1 MIRFHNTLTRRQ
13 EEFRPLVAGQVGL
26 YTCGPTVYADPHI
39 GNLRTFVWEDLLCR
53 FLEARGLAVR
63 QVMNITDVDDKIIE
77 RARRDHATLEACTAP
92 FTAAF
97 FEDVEALGMRRA
109 AVYPRATAHVPEMV
123 ALIETLMSS
132 GHAYATDG
140 SVYFRIGRFAPYG
153 RLSGK
158 DLAGLRAGASG
169 RVDADEY
176 DKDDVRDFVLWKG
189 SRPGEPSWDGP
200 SGPGR
205 PGWHIECSAMSMK
218 YLGPSFDIHAGGVDN
233 IFPHH
238 ENEIAQSEAATGRP
252 LAHTWLHAAHLIVNG
267 EKMSKSKGNVV
278 TLRDLLARGHAART
292 LRYLLLAPHYRH
304 TLDLTP
310 ATLEAASGAL
320 DRLDE
325 LGRRLEGEPEP
336 AAGIPPSRAGEPGR
350 TDLLA
355 TRVASAATRFHAAL
369 DDDLNTSA
377 ALGALFEMVREVNTG
392 LDAGQADAGAR
403 RAARQLLGD
412 FEAVFGIRLQAG
424 EETLPAELAALVA
437 EREEARRRRD
447 WATSDRLRQR
457 LLEAGVGVEDTPRG
471 QRWKRQGRS

>member
-39 GNLRTFVWEDLLCR
+39 GNFRTFVWEDLLCR

-77 RARRDHATLEACTAP
+77 RARREGATLEACTAP
-92 FTAAF
+92 YTAAF
-97 FEDVEALGMRRA
+97 FADLDRLGMRRA

-123 ALIETLMSS
+123 QLIETLMAS
-132 GHAYATDG
+132 GHAYAADG

-252 LAHTWLHAAHLIVNG
+252 LAHTWLHAAHLIVDG

-278 TLRDLLARGHAART
+278 ALGDLLARGHPART

-304 TLDLTP
+304 TLDLTS
-310 ATLEAASGAL
+310 ATLVAASGAL

-325 LGRRLEGEPEP
+325 LGRRLEEEPLP
-336 AAGIPPSRAGEPGR
+336 AAADAPPGAGDADSP
-350 TDLLA
+350 A
-355 TRVASAATRFHAAL
+355 ARVAAAAARFHDAL

-377 ALGALFEMVREVNTG
+377 ALGALFEMVRDMNTG
-392 LDAGQADAGAR
+392 LDSGQADAAARLGAR
-403 RAARQLLGD
+403 RLLGD
-412 FEAVFGIRLQAG
+412 FEAVFGIRLQAA
-424 EETLPAELAALVA
+424 EESLPAELAALLA
-437 EREEARRRRD
+437 EREEARQRRD
-447 WATSDRLRQR
+447 WATSDRLRKS